1 VHRFLRVI
9 EVHAVFCGLRFGI
22 RDDAETFLIIG
33 LCAGDENVLRF
44 PRHVVIK
51 YRSEEPPFLMGALLA
66 FQKFWCLNEQLPQPL
81 FVEIISPC
89 LRCSD

>member
-1 VHRFLRVI
+1 
-9 EVHAVFCGLRFGI
+9 
-22 RDDAETFLIIG
+22 
-33 LCAGDENVLRF
+33 
-44 PRHVVIK
+44 
-51 YRSEEPPFLMGALLA
+51 MGALLA